1 MIRTIVK
8 DAFECDALVHQFLEI
23 DVADKYLTDA
33 TEQCVNDTYNDAY
46 LIKEAQYQL
55 DVARMQRDELYGEED
70 FDTIDIEV
78 KQLLKFLDKHEHKES
93 AQ

>member
-1 MIRTIVK
+1 MIRPIVK
-8 DAFECDALVHQFLEI
+8 DAFECDALRYQFERI
-23 DVADKYLTDA
+23 DVYDKHLAEA
-33 TEQCVNDTYNDAY
+33 TEACVSDTYDDAY

-78 KQLLKFLDKHEHKES
+78 KQLLQFLDRH
-93 AQ
+93 A